1 MNSDKIVAIEHLDHY
16 YQEGTTQKQVLYGIT
31 LDIYPGEILIL
42 TGASGSGKTTL
53 LSLIGCLRSVQSGSV
68 KIFGHQLYRASEQKR
83 MRLRREIG
91 YIFQHFNLWDFM
103 TVRQNIQIS
112 LELQHNFSRK
122 KARIQSEAILREVG
136 LSRHMEVHP
145 SELSGGQKQRVAI
158 ARALVHRP
166 KLVLADEP
174 TAALD
179 SQTGREAMEIVRHL
193 AKQEGSAVLIV
204 THDPRILDVADRIVR
219 IEDGRLGTAYGEE
232 LSLVLPT
239 LSDRELTQIA
249 STLKVQTY
257 AKGETIVQQ
266 GDIADRFFILI
277 EGTVEVVQQQENSKE
292 VFLTTLSR
300 NDYFG
305 EIGIVNQSQR
315 TATVRVI
322 SESGAKAI
330 VMERDTFMS
339 MMSESDLTNVIIK
352 HQVRERLYRKIVDI
366 QT

>member
-1 MNSDKIVAIEHLDHY
+1 MNQAEIVSIEHLDYY
-16 YQEGTTQKQVLYGIT
+16 YQDANQRKQVLYDIN
-31 LDIYPGEILIL
+31 LNIYPGEILIL

-53 LSLIGCLRSVQSGSV
+53 LSLIGCLRSIQSGSL

-83 MRLRREIG
+83 MQLRRQIG

-103 TVRQNIQIS
+103 TIRQNIQIS
-112 LELQHNFSRK
+112 LELQQHFSAK
-122 KARIQSEAILREVG
+122 KARIQTDSILQEVG
-136 LSRHMEVHP
+136 LSRHANAHP

-204 THDPRILDVADRIVR
+204 THDPRILDVADRIIR

-257 AKGETIVQQ
+257 AKGETIIQQ
-266 GDIADRFFILI
+266 GDIADKFFILI
-277 EGTVEVVQQQENSKE
+277 EGTVEVVQEQDNSE
-292 VFLTTLSR
+292 VVFLRTLSR

-315 TATVRVI
+315 TATVCVI
-322 SESGAKAI
+322 SEEGAKVI
-330 VMERDTFMS
+330 VMERDIFMS
-339 MMSESDLTNVIIK
+339 MMSESDLTNIIIK
-352 HQVRERLYRKIVDI
+352 HQVQERLYRKLIDL
-366 QT
+366 QA